1 MNRSFAKPIQSLGP
15 VRTTAAQSPLLQRKF
30 ACHGTSDLSSQ
41 CESCRTKGYVPRQ
54 SGTDSSR
61 VSEAPASVHG
71 VLRSS
76 GQPLD
81 STTRAFF
88 EPRFGHDFSRVR
100 VHTNAES
107 ATSAAAVNALAFT
120 VGEHIVFRA
129 GHYEPSSMEGRRLL
143 AHELTHVLQQGEV
156 RHRGT
161 AGSPVASKTNVES
174 VPLAYSRLEI
184 GEPDDQFEREAQRIA
199 DRIVSGATASESE
212 SVAVPSESLV
222 SAPASITPAPVV
234 HRALLQ
240 RQRGGAPPP
249 PPAAGT
255 CPNSVDFSTG
265 NADVHVPLCGI
276 SNVTASTAPA
286 GIPGIAWSMAAGTAP
301 IATGTA
307 IGSSNGQI
315 TFATAQTGGT
325 VRVTATQP
333 TSTVGGPCTAFSD
346 LTLNSNPSGID
357 STFVVGPLG
366 STRTRY
372 GAVFDHN
379 FSSADGRIASLDNVP
394 VGEEFSGVPNP
405 TATIHTISTP
415 FGDFDLTTRNL
426 TPTATNNWFVT
437 SGSLGGTHDSISI
450 DRSLP
455 KVGQF
460 LQSASNPTPANTLP
474 VGFTVTQGLFW
485 FCRQAAAGSA
495 WTKIRDV
502 DHVRTL
508 RLDSTGTGVEFVVS
522 VNGLENAE
530 PYTGQPAIINAS
542 ANPAT
547 IPPTPA
553 RVRGG
558 PVPTPSTT
566 TISADPRP
574 DPMPSGHNLRFA
586 IRGPALG
593 CRVNSTTGVFTAG
606 TQTGTVTVRVS
617 DSVRA
622 NTNFDEVVVTI
633 AVPTPQPA
641 PGQPAPGQ
649 PQPGPGQPQPG
660 PGQPNPN
667 PSPVPKT
674 SSSTESNE
682 ES

>member
-1 MNRSFAKPIQSLGP
+1 MNRSFAKPIQSLERGRNTP
-15 VRTTAAQSPLLQRKF
+15 AQSALIQRKSE
-30 ACHGTSDLSSQ
+30 CGGTADLTSQ
-41 CESCRTKGYVPRQ
+41 CEGRRQKEFVQRQ
-54 SGTDSSR
+54 SGNDSARGSQ
-61 VSEAPASVHG
+61 APPSVHE

-81 STTRAFF
+81 PPTRAFF

-100 VHTNAES
+100 VHADAEAAKS
-107 ATSAAAVNALAFT
+107 ASAVDALAYT
-120 VGEHIVFRA
+120 VGEHIVFKA
-129 GHYEPSSMEGRRLL
+129 GRYDPLSMEGRRLL

-156 RHRGT
+156 RHRAVVGRPVDS
-161 AGSPVASKTNVES
+161 AINEGSGA
-174 VPLAYSRLEI
+174 LAQPRLEI
-184 GEPDDQFEREAQRIA
+184 GEPDDQFEREADHIA
-199 DRIVSGATASESE
+199 DRIMNCATA
-212 SVAVPSESLV
+212 SVAVPSAEGPV
-222 SAPASITPAPVV
+222 AAPKGITQAPVV
-234 HRALLQ
+234 RPRLQ
-240 RQRGGAPPP
+240 RQGGQPPP
-249 PPAAGT
+249 TPAAGT
-255 CPNSVDFSTG
+255 CPNSVVFSTG

-276 SNVTASTAPA
+276 SNVTASTVPA
-286 GIPGIAWSMAAGTAP
+286 SIPGITWSMAAGTAP

-307 IGSSNGQI
+307 IGRNDGQI
-315 TFATAQTGGT
+315 TFAAAQTGGT
-325 VRVTATQP
+325 LRVTATQP
-333 TSTVGGPCTAFSD
+333 TSTVGRPCTAFED
-346 LTLNSNPSGID
+346 LTLNSHPSAIS
-357 STFVVGPLG
+357 STFVVGPLA

-379 FSSADGRIASLDNVP
+379 FSSADGRVASLDNVP

-426 TPTATNNWFVT
+426 TATATNNWFVT
-437 SGSLGGTHDSISI
+437 GGSLGGNHDSVSI

-455 KVGQF
+455 KVGEF

-485 FCRQAAAGSA
+485 FCRQAAAASA
-495 WTKIRDV
+495 WTNIRDV

-508 RLDSTGTGVEFVVS
+508 RLDSAGTGVEFVVS
-522 VNGLENAE
+522 VNGLENVE
-530 PYTGQPAIINAS
+530 PYTGQPGIINAS
-542 ANPAT
+542 ASPAT

-553 RVRGG
+553 RPRGG
-558 PVPTPSTT
+558 PAPTPSTT

-606 TQTGTVTVRVS
+606 TQTGTVTVRIS

-633 AVPTPQPA
+633 AVPTPQPV
-641 PGQPAPGQ
+641 QPQPTPGQ
-649 PQPGPGQPQPG
+649 PQPGPGQPGQGQPS
-660 PGQPNPN
+660 PNPN
-667 PSPVPKT
+667 PAPKP
-674 SSSTESNE
+674 
-682 ES
+682 

>member
-1 MNRSFAKPIQSLGP
+1 MNRSFAKPVQSLEPG
-15 VRTTAAQSPLLQRKF
+15 RNTTAQSPLLQRKC
-30 ACHGTSDLSSQ
+30 ACGQAAQLSGA
-41 CESCRTKGYVPRQ
+41 CEGCREKELVQRRSTN
-54 SGTDSSR
+54 DSAP
-61 VSEAPASVHG
+61 VSEAPPSVHE

-81 STTRAFF
+81 RAARAFF

-100 VHTNAES
+100 VHSDSEAS
-107 ATSAAAVNALAFT
+107 KSAAAVNALAYT
-120 VGEHIVFRA
+120 VGEHIVFNA
-129 GHYEPSSMEGRRLL
+129 AHYNPSSLAGRHLL
-143 AHELTHVLQQGEV
+143 AHELTHVLQQGPV
-156 RHRGT
+156 RQQAVIERPV
-161 AGSPVASKTNVES
+161 GSMTNVES
-174 VPLAYSRLEI
+174 LARAQARLEI
-184 GEPDDQFEREAQRIA
+184 GKPDDRLEREADRVA
-199 DRIVSGATASESE
+199 DRIVNGATASVAAPSSE
-212 SVAVPSESLV
+212 SPNDAT
-222 SAPASITPAPVV
+222 AGMTQAPVV
-234 HRALLQ
+234 QPLLQ
-240 RQRGGAPPP
+240 RQPQPA

-255 CPNSVDFSTG
+255 CPNSVAFSTG

-276 SNVTASTAPA
+276 SNVTASTDPA
-286 GIPGIAWSMAAGTAP
+286 GIPGITWSLAAGTAQIP
-301 IATGTA
+301 TGTA
-307 IGSSNGQI
+307 IGATNGQI

-325 VRVTATQP
+325 LRATATQP
-333 TSTVGGPCTAFSD
+333 AATGGGTCAAFAD
-346 LTLNSNPSGID
+346 LRLNSHPSAIS
-357 STFVVGPLG
+357 STFVVGALG

-379 FSSADGRIASLDNVP
+379 FDSADGLVASLDNVP

-405 TATIHTISTP
+405 TATSHTISTP

-437 SGSLGGTHDSISI
+437 NGSLGGTHDSVSI

-460 LQSASNPTPANTLP
+460 LQSASNPTPASTLP

-522 VNGLENAE
+522 VNGQENAE

-542 ANPAT
+542 ASPAT

-558 PVPTPSTT
+558 PAPTPSTT

-574 DPMPSGHNLRFA
+574 DPMPSGHALRFS
-586 IRGPALG
+586 IQGPALG
-593 CRVNSTTGVFTAG
+593 CTVNSTTGLFTAG
-606 TQTGTVTVRVS
+606 TSTGTVTVRVR
-617 DSVRA
+617 DSARA

-633 AVPTPQPA
+633 ANPTPPTPTPPQPQ
-641 PGQPAPGQ
+641 PG
-649 PQPGPGQPQPG
+649 QPGPGQPAPV

-667 PSPVPKT
+667 PSPAPKT
-674 SSSTESNE
+674 SSSTEPDE
-682 ES
+682 EGT